1 MTESIWPLPPPPP
14 MPDSTLAS
22 PPSSSSLSSAVSIA
36 VDPISIAAG
45 AGDKTL
51 YRPRKLRK
59 LSPESTRPPPPPP
72 LLLPRPLS
80 AEGELEAAVRHLRV
94 IDPHLSAVIDELE
107 PLGLHKF
114 QPPFLTLARS
124 IIHQQLAPKAAVPTY
139 ERFLKLCE
147 TQSGFSPAAV
157 LALSAEQLRQIGVS
171 ARKAGYLHDLA
182 RKFHTGVL
190 SDAAIVSHDD
200 RSLLSLLTMVEGI
213 GTWSAHM
220 FMIFSLHRPDVLP
233 IGDAAVRRG
242 VQILYGLADTPRPS
256 QMEQLCERWKPYR
269 SVGSWY
275 MWRLSQAKAA
285 AGPSVVGFIA
295 GTPHQSLM
303 MDTFQVVSLLLLG
316 FFTVND

>member
-22 PPSSSSLSSAVSIA
+22 PPSSSSLSFSS
-36 VDPISIAAG
+36 AG

-94 IDPHLSAVIDELE
+94 IDPHLAAVIDELE
-107 PLGLHKF
+107 PLGLHQF

-200 RSLLSLLTMVEGI
+200 RSLLSPSHDGGGDRDLVGAHVHDFLAASAGRASHRRRRSASRRADSVRSRGDAEAVTDGAALRAVE
-213 GTWSAHM
+213 T
-220 FMIFSLHRPDVLP
+220 VP
-233 IGDAAVRRG
+233 IGGIMVHVASLAGQGGGWPKRRRIYSG
-242 VQILYGLADTPRPS
+242 NASSIADDGYISGSFPSFTWILHS
-256 QMEQLCERWKPYR
+256 E
-269 SVGSWY
+269 
-275 MWRLSQAKAA
+275 
-285 AGPSVVGFIA
+285 
-295 GTPHQSLM
+295 
-303 MDTFQVVSLLLLG
+303 
-316 FFTVND
+316 